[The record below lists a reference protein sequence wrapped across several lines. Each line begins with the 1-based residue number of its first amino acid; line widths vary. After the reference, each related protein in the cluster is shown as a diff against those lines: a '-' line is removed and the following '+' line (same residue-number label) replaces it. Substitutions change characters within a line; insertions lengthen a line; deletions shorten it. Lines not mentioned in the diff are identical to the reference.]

1 MSPKKTGESCPKRG
15 GFHLLEFV
23 VRYNKIHMQQL
34 ATKKQRIHATCNE
47 FTGRW
52 SALLSCPVAFPLIP
66 KRNPNGHLTVPHDAF
81 KPFGLN
87 GAGSRARRA
96 SSPSHWCPHRPTVR
110 TTPWVASFGRS
121 FLAAVRF
128 FTVPLLNLLVN
139 IARRGEAGSWPS
151 VVRRGWGQRGS
162 ATVAAVSVPSA
173 APFLYHPLK
182 SLSLRTLVLGAGRTH
197 GVGLPVLL
205 PVA

>member
-1 MSPKKTGESCPKRG
+1 M
-15 GFHLLEFV
+15 
-23 VRYNKIHMQQL
+23 
-34 ATKKQRIHATCNE
+34 TCNE
-47 FTGRW
+47 FKGQW

-66 KRNPNGHLTVPHDAF
+66 KRNPNGHLTIPHDAF

-139 IARRGEAGSWPS
+139 IARGGEAGSWPP
-151 VVRRGWGQRGS
+151 VVRRRRGQRSS
-162 ATVAAVSVPSA
+162 ATVSVPSVT
-173 APFLYHPLK
+173 PFLYHPLK
-182 SLSLRTLVLGAGRTH
+182 SLSLRTLVLGAGRAQE
-197 GVGLPVLL
+197 VSLPVLL

>member
-1 MSPKKTGESCPKRG
+1 M
-15 GFHLLEFV
+15 
-23 VRYNKIHMQQL
+23 
-34 ATKKQRIHATCNE
+34 
-47 FTGRW
+47 
-52 SALLSCPVAFPLIP
+52 LSCPLAFPLIP

-96 SSPSHWCPHRPTVR
+96 SSPSHWCPQRPTVR

-182 SLSLRTLVLGAGRTH
+182 SLSLRTLVLRAGGAQEL
-197 GVGLPVLL
+197 GLPVLL
-205 PVA
+205 PVAYPPAPNQLVINNQSGSLGLADVWPW